1 MSIEYKVE
9 GHIATFTINRPKAY
23 NAIDFKTL
31 KDFHET
37 MYAFRDNEE
46 AWVGILTGAGDKSFC
61 AGADIADMLPFLK
74 SIRGKSWLLPDVP
87 LRYMEMYKPMIAA
100 VNGVALGGGLE
111 MMLICDIRVAAEHAR
126 FATPEV
132 TLGLIPGWG
141 GTQRLTREVS
151 RCKAAEIILSGKM
164 INAQE
169 AYRIGLVNEVVPN
182 DQVMAR
188 AKKWA
193 EDLCQVGP
201 LALRA
206 GKEAMLRGYGMSLNE
221 GIKLESTL
229 FDRLLVTE
237 DFVEGQAAFMQKRKA
252 QFKAK

>member
-1 MSIEYKVE
+1 MAIDYKVE
-9 GHIATFTINRPKAY
+9 GHIATFTINRPEAY
-23 NAIDFKTL
+23 NTIDVKTL
-31 KDFHET
+31 KDFHDA
-37 MYAFRDNEE
+37 MYAFRDDQE
-46 AWVGILTGAGDKSFC
+46 AWVGILTGAGEKAFS
-61 AGADIADMLPFLK
+61 AGADISDMLSFMK
-74 SIRGKSWLLPDVP
+74 SIRGNSWLMPDVP
-87 LRYMEMYKPMIAA
+87 LRYMDMYKPMVAA

-126 FATPEV
+126 FGTPEV
-132 TLGLIPGWG
+132 SLGLIPGWG
-141 GTQRLTREVS
+141 GTQRLTRELT
-151 RCKAAEIILSGKM
+151 RCKAAEIILSGKL

-169 AYRIGLVNEVVPN
+169 AYRIGLVNEVLPK

-206 GKEAMLRGYGMSLNE
+206 GKEAMLHGLGMSFPE
-221 GIKLESTL
+221 GIKLEANL
-229 FDRLLVTE
+229 FDHLLGTE
-237 DFVEGQAAFMQKRKA
+237 DFEEGKAAFLEKRKP